1 MEGPWWRGQAGL
13 MNTDPLTL
21 ATLAAALGTGL
32 VAGVFFAFSSFVMRG
47 LASLPAAQGIAAMQ
61 SINVAAITR
70 AFMTALFGTAALCL
84 GVGIAS
90 LAAGD
95 ATRALLG
102 LVGSALY
109 LVGCIGVTIAC
120 NVPRNEA
127 LAREGAA
134 VWSRYVPE
142 WTRWNHVRTVA
153 SMAATTLF
161 VIAFCGG
168 AS

>member
-1 MEGPWWRGQAGL
+1 

-21 ATLAAALGTGL
+21 STLAAALGTGL
-32 VAGVFFAFSSFVMRG
+32 VAGVFFAFSTFVMRG
-47 LASLPAAQGIAAMQ
+47 LASLPA
-61 SINVAAITR
+61 
-70 AFMTALFGTAALCL
+70 
-84 GVGIAS
+84 
-90 LAAGD
+90 
-95 ATRALLG
+95 
-102 LVGSALY
+102 
-109 LVGCIGVTIAC
+109 
-120 NVPRNEA
+120 
-127 LAREGAA
+127 GAA

>member
-1 MEGPWWRGQAGL
+1 

-21 ATLAAALGTGL
+21 TTLAAALGTGL

-47 LASLPAAQGIAAMQ
+47 LAGLPAAQGIAAMQ
-61 SINVAAITR
+61 SINVAAISR
-70 AFMTALFGTAALCL
+70 AFMTALFGTAALSL

-90 LAAGD
+90 LLAGD

-120 NVPRNEA
+120 NVPRNNA
-127 LAREGAA
+127 LAQVSPSDGAA
-134 VWSRYVPE
+134 LWARYVPE
-142 WTRWNHVRTVA
+142 WTRWNHVRTGA
-153 SMAATTLF
+153 SLAATTLF